1 MVRFSALGQGSKGDS
16 TALIQIN
23 GEDLFYG
30 LRRPHHLWPA
40 TMVRAYLS

>member
-1 MVRFSALGQGSKGDS
+1 MVRFPSLGQGSKGDS

-23 GEDLFYG
+23 SEDLFYD

-40 TMVRAYLS
+40 AMVRAYLS